1 VCHRC
6 LGDRSRPDGSGVAA
20 DPLADAARRAVDA
33 TPQAVVLVEGFS
45 DRLAVEELALRRGRD
60 LAGDGVLVVPMAG
73 ATNLAQFLA
82 VFGPPGLDLRVC
94 VLSDARE
101 AAAMRRLLH
110 GVGLPESVLHVCT
123 EDLEDE
129 LIRALGP
136 SRVCGVVEAEG
147 DLRAF
152 RSLQH
157 QPEWREAPLSAQL
170 RRFFGSGAGRKI
182 RYGKLLAEALD
193 PAELTGPLDTLL
205 RAL

>member
-1 VCHRC
+1 MTPRRVCAT
-6 LGDRSRPDGSGVAA
+6 VAWVIDPVRTA
-20 DPLADAARRAVDA
+20 LASPLNPLADAARRAVDA
-33 TPQAVVLVEGFS
+33 TPQAVVLVEGLS

-60 LAGDGVLVVPMAG
+60 LAAGGVLVVSMAG

-101 AAAMRRLLH
+101 AAVMRRRLH
-110 GVGLPESVLHVCT
+110 GVGLPESVLYVCT

-170 RRFFGSGAGRKI
+170 R
-182 RYGKLLAEALD
+182 AL
-193 PAELTGPLDTLL
+193 
-205 RAL
+205 